1 MEVELMLVTGQ
12 PPVRRRRGRS
22 NRAARIA
29 VPVTAAVT
37 LSLGVGIF
45 VAASSGGPAKVHQA
59 AASTSQGVSS
69 SAVNTDCDIIVP
81 AHPLTAK
88 GLATPY
94 QLTGPAGT
102 SPADSGCQ
110 MINSVNLGAF
120 VQATILNPATG
131 ALSVYD
137 PLVIT
142 KGTRPAV
149 APVVPKLPA
158 HAVVTI
164 DIGFNGA
171 TLRQV
176 GATPGA
182 LRQGKC
188 TDGEPGSPFGQV
200 SFCNG
205 PAFFK
210 AAFAA
215 ERVGRLVIP
224 SVGISRKMVAT
235 AGALGTGRAC
245 PTVRNFDMVDQDPSD
260 NVTTTYLLNPAT
272 GRTAQYNAANKERI
286 RGAKQLVNGSDNALI
301 DDFLDPALGCAPLEA
316 PDLGNHGVMTTSQAL
331 DELLA
336 ARNEPKNAALIPE
349 NDGMVADNAGAIDLA
364 KTNLY
369 RSEIGQPLVSSRTQ
383 ASSSPQM
390 FCQNLI
396 NIQTPF
402 IAANEKLLA
411 AAPSP
416 VPTVGDTLYT
426 FLANRLAG
434 SFDELNCKNF
444 GLTQPVV
451 GIVTNGAGAATQVT
465 LNTAVQTASF

>member
-1 MEVELMLVTGQ
+1 MLVTGQ
-12 PPVRRRRGRS
+12 PPVRRRGRNSRGRN
-22 NRAARIA
+22 NRVARIA
-29 VPVTAAVT
+29 VPVTAAVA

-45 VAASSGGPAKVHQA
+45 VAASGGGPAKIHQA
-59 AASTSQGVSS
+59 AASSSQGVSS
-69 SAVNTDCDIIVP
+69 SAVNTDCAIIVP
-81 AHPLTAK
+81 ARPLTAK

-102 SPADSGCQ
+102 SPAASGCQ
-110 MINSVNLGAF
+110 MINSINLGAF
-120 VQATILNPATG
+120 VQATILDTRTG
-131 ALSVYD
+131 ALSVYN
-137 PLVIT
+137 PLVVT

-149 APVVPKLPA
+149 APVVPKLPR

-171 TLRQV
+171 ILRQV
-176 GATPGA
+176 GATPEA
-182 LRQGKC
+182 LGQGDC

-205 PAFFK
+205 PNFFK
-210 AAFAA
+210 AAFAL
-215 ERVGRLVIP
+215 ERAGRLAIP
-224 SVGISRKMVAT
+224 SAGTSRNMVAT

-260 NVTTTYLLNPAT
+260 NVTTAYLLNPAT
-272 GRTAQYNAANKERI
+272 GRTAQYTAANQARI
-286 RGAKQLVNGSDNALI
+286 PGARMLVNGSDNALI
-301 DDFLDPALGCAPLEA
+301 DDFLDPALGCTPLTA

-336 ARNEPKNAALIPE
+336 ARNQPKNAALVPE
-349 NDGMVADNAGAIDLA
+349 NDGMVLDLGGGIDLA

-369 RSEIGQPLVSSRTQ
+369 RSEIGQPPVSRRTQ

-390 FCQNLI
+390 FCQNLV

-402 IAANEKLLA
+402 IAANENLLA

-416 VPTVGDTLYT
+416 VPTVGDTLFT
-426 FLANRLAG
+426 FLASRLAG
-434 SFDELNCKNF
+434 SFDDLNCKNF
-444 GLTQPVV
+444 GLTQPVAMV
-451 GIVTNGAGAATQVT
+451 ANGAGAATQAT
-465 LNTAVQTASF
+465 LNSAPQTASF

>member
-1 MEVELMLVTGQ
+1 
-12 PPVRRRRGRS
+12 
-22 NRAARIA
+22 
-29 VPVTAAVT
+29 
-37 LSLGVGIF
+37 
-45 VAASSGGPAKVHQA
+45 
-59 AASTSQGVSS
+59 
-69 SAVNTDCDIIVP
+69 
-81 AHPLTAK
+81 
-88 GLATPY
+88 
-94 QLTGPAGT
+94 
-102 SPADSGCQ
+102 
-110 MINSVNLGAF
+110 MINSINLGAF
-120 VQATILNPATG
+120 VQATILDPRTG
-131 ALSVYD
+131 ALSVYN
-137 PLVIT
+137 PLVVT

-149 APVVPKLPA
+149 APVVPKLPS

-171 TLRQV
+171 ILRQV

-182 LRQGKC
+182 LRQGRC

-210 AAFAA
+210 AAFAL
-215 ERVGRLVIP
+215 ERSGRLVIP
-224 SVGISRKMVAT
+224 SAGISREMAVSG
-235 AGALGTGRAC
+235 GALGTGRAC

-260 NVTTTYLLNPAT
+260 NVTTAYLLNPAT
-272 GRTAQYNAANKERI
+272 GRTAQATAANKARMPH
-286 RGAKQLVNGSDNALI
+286 AKVLVNGSDNGLI
-301 DDFLDPALGCAPLEA
+301 DNFLDPALGCTPLEA

-336 ARNEPKNAALIPE
+336 ARYEPKNAALIPE
-349 NDGMVADNAGAIDLA
+349 NDGMVTDIGGNIDLA
-364 KTNLY
+364 KANLY
-369 RSEIGQPLVSSRTQ
+369 RSEIGQPLVNKRTQ

-402 IAANEKLLA
+402 LAANERLFA

-426 FLANRLAG
+426 FLASRLAG
-434 SFDELNCKNF
+434 SFDELNCQNF
-444 GLTQPVV
+444 GLAQPVT

-465 LNTAVQTASF
+465 LNTAQQIASF